1 MNIWYKLIDIP
12 ELFAYHNFICATVSH
27 KHKKKEAIMAIP
39 LPRITARM
47 DADTQGLLTRA
58 AALSGMPSM
67 NAFVVNAAV
76 EKARQIIAQDQVL
89 RLSEN
94 DAEMLIKALNQP
106 PVVNTKLQAAAARYE
121 SMNQS

>member
-1 MNIWYKLIDIP
+1 
-12 ELFAYHNFICATVSH
+12 
-27 KHKKKEAIMAIP
+27 
-39 LPRITARM
+39 M
-47 DADTQGLLTRA
+47 DADTQALLTRA

-89 RLSEN
+89 RLSET

-106 PVVNTKLQAAAARYE
+106 PVVNTKLQTAAARYE

>member
-1 MNIWYKLIDIP
+1 
-12 ELFAYHNFICATVSH
+12 
-27 KHKKKEAIMAIP
+27 MAIP

-47 DADTQGLLTRA
+47 DADTQDLLTRA

-94 DAEMLIKALNQP
+94 DAEMLIKALNHP

>member
-1 MNIWYKLIDIP
+1 MTI
-12 ELFAYHNFICATVSH
+12 S
-27 KHKKKEAIMAIP
+27 

-47 DADTQGLLTRA
+47 DADTQSLLTRA

-94 DAEMLIKALNQP
+94 DAEMLIKTLNQP

>member
-1 MNIWYKLIDIP
+1 
-12 ELFAYHNFICATVSH
+12 
-27 KHKKKEAIMAIP
+27 MAIP

>member
-1 MNIWYKLIDIP
+1 
-12 ELFAYHNFICATVSH
+12 
-27 KHKKKEAIMAIP
+27 MAIP

-47 DADTQGLLTRA
+47 DADTQALLTRA

-89 RLSEN
+89 RLSET

-106 PVVNTKLQAAAARYE
+106 PVVNTKLQTAAARYE

>member
-1 MNIWYKLIDIP
+1 
-12 ELFAYHNFICATVSH
+12 
-27 KHKKKEAIMAIP
+27 MANP
-39 LPRITARM
+39 LPRITTRM
-47 DADTQGLLTRA
+47 DADTQALLTRA

>member
-1 MNIWYKLIDIP
+1 
-12 ELFAYHNFICATVSH
+12 
-27 KHKKKEAIMAIP
+27 MAIT

-47 DADTQGLLTRA
+47 DADTQSLLTRA
-58 AALSGMPSM
+58 AALAGMPSL

-106 PVVNTKLQAAAARYE
+106 PVVNAKLQAAAARYE